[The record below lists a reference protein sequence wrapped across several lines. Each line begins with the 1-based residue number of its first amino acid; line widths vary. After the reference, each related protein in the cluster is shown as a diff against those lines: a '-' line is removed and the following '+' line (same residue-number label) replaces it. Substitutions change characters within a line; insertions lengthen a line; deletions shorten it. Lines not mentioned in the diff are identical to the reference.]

1 MKSSY
6 AKELHKATTILLNT
20 LMVLGEPFEFDSDLI
35 CADELFD
42 ECLCPNCIYKSVK
55 GEIWVSH
62 FYTIQSY
69 TKF

>member
-55 GEIWVSH
+55 GEI
-62 FYTIQSY
+62 
-69 TKF
+69 